1 MTTGIV
7 GKKMWDAKK
16 RYGADDGAGEADSA
30 AEVGQIGWRMLG
42 DAAEK

>member
-1 MTTGIV
+1 MVGV
-7 GKKMWDAKK
+7 LGKKVLGCGKEVW
-16 RYGADDGAGEADSA
+16 RRCWCWEADSA